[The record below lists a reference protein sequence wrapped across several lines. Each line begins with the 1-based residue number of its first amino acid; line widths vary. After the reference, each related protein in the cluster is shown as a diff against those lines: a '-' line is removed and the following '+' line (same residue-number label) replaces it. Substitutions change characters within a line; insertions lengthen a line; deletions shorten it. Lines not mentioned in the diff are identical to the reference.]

1 MWENERRLSSTPQQ
15 PTGNGHV
22 LLVTQPC
29 GWPTFLGSANL
40 GEQSGDEILKP
51 IVWALSPAQLSTY
64 GVTLGKLSHLSVLKL
79 PHLEN
84 EAITVPIP

>member
-1 MWENERRLSSTPQQ
+1 MAGL
-15 PTGNGHV
+15 
-22 LLVTQPC
+22 
-29 GWPTFLGSANL
+29 TFLGPANL

-51 IVWALSPAQLSTY
+51 IVWALSPAQLFTY